1 MFSFAIRDTTHCGC
15 LLPPPLV
22 ISTPATTGVN
32 SALTATTPW
41 RFSNIKF
48 LATMRVAPAPS
59 LSHEA
64 DSPRRASMSAFPV
77 SQKASLCHWRVVTA
91 CCYVL
96 GPGHVVE
103 HPTLTTLIRRGIP
116 FRRLSCLVYFCLVC
130 CLPPESCRPQ
140 QDTPILALPLR
151 RRRRCTRIAYGCVQ
165 DILTINEERFYCLPT
180 TTSNYFIWRQHTFFC
195 CATNRVEEKRASK

>member
-1 MFSFAIRDTTHCGC
+1 MLAA
-15 LLPPPLV
+15 PPRV

-32 SALTATTPW
+32 SALRATTPW
-41 RFSNIKF
+41 RFSNTKF

-59 LSHEA
+59 WSHEA
-64 DSPRRASMSAFPV
+64 HSPRRAGMSAFPV
-77 SQKASLCHWRVVTA
+77 SQKESLCRWRVVTA

-103 HPTLTTLIRRGIP
+103 HLTLTTLIRRGIP
-116 FRRLSCLVYFCLVC
+116 LRRLSCLVYYCLVC
-130 CLPPESCRPQ
+130 GLPPDSCRTQ

-165 DILTINEERFYCLPT
+165 DIRTINEDRFYCLPT
-180 TTSNYFIWRQHTFFC
+180 T
-195 CATNRVEEKRASK
+195 E